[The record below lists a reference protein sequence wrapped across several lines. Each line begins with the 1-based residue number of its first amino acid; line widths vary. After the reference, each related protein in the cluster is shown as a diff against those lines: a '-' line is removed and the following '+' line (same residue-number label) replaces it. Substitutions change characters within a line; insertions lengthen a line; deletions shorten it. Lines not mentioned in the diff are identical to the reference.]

1 MGVVV
6 PLVYFVVVLVV
17 VVPLVYFVV
26 VLIVVVVVDVVQ
38 LYEISNPNLVTKES
52 EINFIAAQFPEDV

>member
-6 PLVYFVVVLVV
+6 GV

-26 VLIVVVVVDVVQ
+26 VLIVVVVVDVAQ
-38 LYEISNPNLVTKES
+38 LWEILKPFLVTKES
-52 EINFIAAQFPEDV
+52 EISFIAAQFPEDV